1 LIRHSSLVIRHFTS
15 YIRLRPHFAERRAQP
30 RTIIRCRTPLPLQR
44 RMQRKATRCITL
56 RGPLFLAGGEEQEKG
71 KLEAAEQ
78 TRQRTLISGSITDW
92 ANAHLIR

>member
-1 LIRHSSLVIRHFTS
+1 
-15 YIRLRPHFAERRAQP
+15 
-30 RTIIRCRTPLPLQR
+30 
-44 RMQRKATRCITL
+44 MQRKAPRCITL
-56 RGPLFLAGGEEQEKG
+56 RGALFLAGGEEQEKG